1 MILSLFPIW
10 QVAELLEH
18 TFAEA
23 EVRAR
28 LVVVGR
34 VARTLLGAVVGTA
47 VAGSLSV
54 EAGAALRAMFNTISQ
69 KENNTLRSVPMNT
82 RFITEASANQL
93 APKQTSRLTNM
104 RLSMDA
110 NAVYLDP
117 GVPGK

>member
-1 MILSLFPIW
+1 
-10 QVAELLEH
+10 
-18 TFAEA
+18 
-23 EVRAR
+23 
-28 LVVVGR
+28 
-34 VARTLLGAVVGTA
+34 
-47 VAGSLSV
+47 LSV
-54 EAGAALRAMFNTISQ
+54 EADAALRAMFNTISQ